1 MFKKISL
8 TSIMVLLLT
17 ACSIKE
23 AKKQESAFIVMKTP
37 TIKFADMGFIY
48 DSGSKIKVEVYATGQ
63 PLVDLEINT
72 QNICLSLMKCM
83 EKKDFNK
90 EVLSEAYPDTLLEN
104 IFRGKPIFEAKNL
117 EKKEG
122 GFVQKISK
130 AEVYEISYSVVSTQR
145 VFRDTIN
152 KIVIKVREQ

>member
-1 MFKKISL
+1 MFKN
-8 TSIMVLLLT
+8 MLLLFSIIFT
-17 ACSIKE
+17 LNSCSGKE

-37 TIKFADMGFIY
+37 TVKFADMGFIY
-48 DSGSKIKVEVYATGQ
+48 DTPSKVKVEVYTAGQ
-63 PLVDLEINT
+63 PLVDLEINS

-83 EKKDFNK
+83 DKKDFNK
-90 EVLSEAYPDTLLEN
+90 EVLSESYSDTLLEN
-104 IFRGKPIFEAKNL
+104 IFRGKPIFEKKNL
-117 EKKEG
+117 EKQDN

-130 AEVYEISYSVVSTQR
+130 EGLYNISYSVVSGNR